1 MISSMAIPS
10 VTPNLRI
17 PAALGA
23 MKKAISH
30 GFRKAGRAKVE
41 LAVMFLNQRTAQKSV
56 IM

>member
-1 MISSMAIPS
+1 MSGMVIPPA
-10 VTPNLRI
+10 TPNLRT

-41 LAVMFLNQRTAQKSV
+41 LAVMFWSQRTAQKSV